1 MGRIF
6 KTTAFLVLI
15 LAGIYVALD
24 ILLVLDNMAKYII
37 VVSLI
42 LLFVCKD
49 IQGHRQSRDLRIAH
63 RKLKDIS
70 EITKAILSTMRLE
83 EILKLVMR
91 DIRKEFDFDQVF
103 LYHLEQ
109 AENRKLLKCI
119 ASPWAVSIK
128 GISRYNISVE
138 GRPGILSLSIKENKP
153 YIVEDARVDSRVE
166 PPIINELK
174 LKSFAVIPIV
184 VKNGPPGALI
194 VSQSNFK
201 RKITED
207 DFAPLLLFANQVGIA
222 IENAKLLK
230 YTEELTRLD
239 ELTQVYN
246 QREFQR
252 RLPEDIELTRRYAHF
267 LSLAMLDIDD
277 FKHYNDTNGHL
288 AGDSVLKQL
297 SQILIGNLRR
307 TDAPFRY
314 GGEEFAVILPATSR
328 EGALIIL
335 EKVRKEVEN
344 FSFEHREKQ
353 PGGKVTVSIGIA
365 TYPIDTKNAQDLVN
379 CADKALYR
387 AKATGKN
394 RTCLYKDLAEKTG
407 LRTENLEN

>member
-6 KTTAFLVLI
+6 KTTAFLVFI
-15 LAGIYVALD
+15 LVGIYIVLD
-24 ILLVLDNMAKYII
+24 IFLVLDNTAKYILLA
-37 VVSLI
+37 SLI

-49 IQGHRQSRDLRIAH
+49 IQSHRQNKDLRIAH
-63 RKLKDIS
+63 QKLKDIN
-70 EITKAILSTMRLE
+70 EITEAMRSTMELGQVLGL
-83 EILKLVMR
+83 IMR

-103 LYHLEQ
+103 LYHFEEK
-109 AENRKLLKCI
+109 ENKKLLKCI

-128 GISRYNISVE
+128 GISRYNIFVE
-138 GRPGILSLSIKENKP
+138 ETPGILSLSIKERKP
-153 YIVEDARVDSRVE
+153 YIVEDARADSRVE
-166 PPIINELK
+166 PPIVNELK

-184 VKNGPPGALI
+184 VKNEPLGALI
-194 VSQSNFK
+194 VSQSNLK
-201 RKITED
+201 RKIIEE

-222 IENAKLLK
+222 IENAKLHK
-230 YTEELTRLD
+230 ETKELTRVD

-288 AGDSVLKQL
+288 AGDMVLKQL
-297 SQILIGNLRR
+297 SQILTGNLRR
-307 TDAPFRY
+307 TDVPFRY

-335 EKVRKEVEN
+335 EKVRKEIEN
-344 FSFEHREKQ
+344 FPFEYREKQ

-365 TYPIDTKNAQDLVN
+365 TYPIDTKKAEDLVN

-394 RTCLYKDLAEKTG
+394 RTYLYKDLTEKTG
-407 LRTENLEN
+407 LRTEN

>member
-6 KTTAFLVLI
+6 KTTAFLVFI
-15 LAGIYVALD
+15 LVGIYIVLD
-24 ILLVLDNMAKYII
+24 IFLVLDNTAKYII
-37 VVSLI
+37 LASLF

-49 IQGHRQSRDLRIAH
+49 IQSHRQNKDLRITH
-63 RKLKDIS
+63 QKLKDIN
-70 EITKAILSTMRLE
+70 EITEAMRSTMELGQVLGL
-83 EILKLVMR
+83 IMR

-103 LYHLEQ
+103 LYRFEEV
-109 AENRKLLKCI
+109 ENKKLLKCI

-138 GRPGILSLSIKENKP
+138 ETPGILSLSIKERKP
-153 YIVEDARVDSRVE
+153 YIVEDARADSRVE

-184 VKNGPPGALI
+184 VKNEPLGALI
-194 VSQSNFK
+194 VSQSNLK
-201 RKITED
+201 RKIIEE
-207 DFAPLLLFANQVGIA
+207 DFAPLLLFANQAGIA
-222 IENAKLLK
+222 IENAKLHK
-230 YTEELTRLD
+230 ETKELTRID

-246 QREFQR
+246 KREFQR

-288 AGDSVLKQL
+288 AGDMVLKQL

-307 TDAPFRY
+307 TDVPFRY

-344 FSFEHREKQ
+344 FSFEYREKQ
-353 PGGKVTVSIGIA
+353 PVGKVTVSIGIA
-365 TYPIDTKNAQDLVN
+365 TYPVDTKNAQDLVN

-407 LRTENLEN
+407 LRTEN

>member
-1 MGRIF
+1 MELGQ
-6 KTTAFLVLI
+6 VL
-15 LAGIYVALD
+15 G
-24 ILLVLDNMAKYII
+24 
-37 VVSLI
+37 LI
-42 LLFVCKD
+42 
-49 IQGHRQSRDLRIAH
+49 
-63 RKLKDIS
+63 
-70 EITKAILSTMRLE
+70 
-83 EILKLVMR
+83 MR

-103 LYHLEQ
+103 LYSFEE

-138 GRPGILSLSIKENKP
+138 ETPGILSLSIKEKKP
-153 YIVEDARVDSRVE
+153 YIVEDANRDSRVE

-184 VKNGPPGALI
+184 VKNEPLGALI
-194 VSQSNFK
+194 VSQSNLK
-201 RKITED
+201 RKIIEE

-222 IENAKLLK
+222 IENAKLHEETK
-230 YTEELTRLD
+230 ELTRVD

-246 QREFQR
+246 KREFQR

-288 AGDSVLKQL
+288 AGDMVLKQL

-307 TDAPFRY
+307 TDVPFRY

-335 EKVRKEVEN
+335 EKVRKEIEN
-344 FSFEHREKQ
+344 FSFEYREKQ

-365 TYPIDTKNAQDLVN
+365 TYPVDTKNAQDLVN

-407 LRTENLEN
+407 LRTEN

>member
-15 LAGIYVALD
+15 LVGVYIVLD
-24 ILLVLDNMAKYII
+24 IFLVLDNTAKYILLA
-37 VVSLI
+37 SLI

-49 IQGHRQSRDLRIAH
+49 IQSHRQNRDLRIAH
-63 RKLKDIS
+63 QKLKDIS
-70 EITKAILSTMRLE
+70 EITEAMLSTMKLE
-83 EILKLVMR
+83 EILKLVMW
-91 DIRKEFDFDQVF
+91 DIRKELDFDQVF
-103 LYHLEQ
+103 LYHLEE

-119 ASPWAVSIK
+119 AYPGAVSMK

-138 GRPGILSLSIKENKP
+138 ETPGILSLSIKERKP
-153 YIVEDARVDSRVE
+153 YIVEDASRDSRVE

-184 VKNGPPGALI
+184 VKKGPPGALI
-194 VSQSNFK
+194 VSQSNLK

-222 IENAKLLK
+222 IKNAELLK
-230 YTEELTRLD
+230 ETEEKTIVD

-246 QREFQR
+246 QRHFQR

-288 AGDSVLKQL
+288 AGDMVLKQL
-297 SQILIGNLRR
+297 SQILTGNLRR

-335 EKVRKEVEN
+335 EKVRKEIEN
-344 FSFEHREKQ
+344 FPFEYRKKQ

-365 TYPIDTKNAQDLVN
+365 TYPIDTKKAQDLIN

-387 AKATGKN
+387 AKAMGKN
-394 RTCLYKDLAEKTG
+394 KTCLYRDLVEKTG
-407 LRTENLEN
+407 LRTEN

>member
-1 MGRIF
+1 MLDV
-6 KTTAFLVLI
+6 FLVL
-15 LAGIYVALD
+15 G
-24 ILLVLDNMAKYII
+24 NTAKY
-37 VVSLI
+37 VLLASLI

-49 IQGHRQSRDLRIAH
+49 IQNHCQNRDLIIAH
-63 RKLKDIS
+63 QKLKDIN
-70 EITKAILSTMRLE
+70 EITEAMRSTMEPEQVLWL
-83 EILKLVMR
+83 IMR
-91 DIRKEFDFDQVF
+91 DIRKELGFDQVF
-103 LYHLEQ
+103 WYRFEQ
-109 AENRKLLKCI
+109 EENRKLLKCI
-119 ASPWAVSIK
+119 GYPGAVSMK
-128 GISRYNISVE
+128 GISRFNISIE
-138 GRPGILSLSIKENKP
+138 ETPGILSLAIKERKP
-153 YIVEDARVDSRVE
+153 YIVEDASSDSRVE
-166 PPIINELK
+166 PLIINELK

-194 VSQSNFK
+194 VSQSNLK

-222 IENAKLLK
+222 IEIAELHKETK
-230 YTEELTRLD
+230 ELTRVD

-277 FKHYNDTNGHL
+277 FKHYNDTNGHP
-288 AGDSVLKQL
+288 AGDMVLKQL
-297 SQILIGNLRR
+297 SQILTGNLRR
-307 TDAPFRY
+307 TDVPFRY

-344 FSFEHREKQ
+344 FSFEYREKQ

-365 TYPIDTKNAQDLVN
+365 TYPIDTKKAQDLVN
-379 CADKALYR
+379 CADKALYQ

-394 RTCLYKDLAEKTG
+394 RTCLYKDVTEKIG
-407 LRTENLEN
+407 LKTEN

>member
-6 KTTAFLVLI
+6 KTTAFLVFI
-15 LAGIYVALD
+15 LAGIYIVLD
-24 ILLVLDNMAKYII
+24 IFLVLDNTAKYII
-37 VVSLI
+37 LASLF

-49 IQGHRQSRDLRIAH
+49 IQSHRQNKDLRITH
-63 RKLKDIS
+63 QKLKDIN
-70 EITKAILSTMRLE
+70 EITEAMRSTMELGQVLGL
-83 EILKLVMR
+83 IMR

-103 LYHLEQ
+103 LYSFEE

-138 GRPGILSLSIKENKP
+138 ETPGILSLSIKEKKP
-153 YIVEDARVDSRVE
+153 YIVEDANRDSRVE

-184 VKNGPPGALI
+184 VKNEPLGALI
-194 VSQSNFK
+194 VSQSNLK
-201 RKITED
+201 RKIIEE

-222 IENAKLLK
+222 IENAKLHEETK
-230 YTEELTRLD
+230 ELTRVD

-246 QREFQR
+246 KREFQR

-288 AGDSVLKQL
+288 AGDMVLKQL

-307 TDAPFRY
+307 TDVPFRY

-335 EKVRKEVEN
+335 EKVRKEIEN
-344 FSFEHREKQ
+344 FSFEYREKQ

-365 TYPIDTKNAQDLVN
+365 TYPVDTKNAQDLVN

-407 LRTENLEN
+407 LRTEN

>member
-1 MGRIF
+1 MGKIF
-6 KTTAFLVLI
+6 KSTAFLVLI
-15 LAGIYVALD
+15 LVGTYVVLD
-24 ILLVLDNMAKYII
+24 IFLVLDNRAKYILLA
-37 VVSLI
+37 SFI

-49 IQGHRQSRDLRIAH
+49 IQGYRQSRDLGVAH
-63 RKLKDIS
+63 RKLKEIS
-70 EITKAILSTMRLE
+70 EITEAILSTMRLE

-103 LYHLEQ
+103 LYHLEKE
-109 AENRKLLKCI
+109 ENRKLLKCI

-128 GISRYNISVE
+128 GISRYNISLE
-138 GRPGILSLSIKENKP
+138 ETPGILSLSIKERRP
-153 YIVEDARVDSRVE
+153 YIVEDAQADSRVE

-194 VSQSNFK
+194 VSQSNLK

-207 DFAPLLLFANQVGIA
+207 DFAPLLIFANQVGIA

-288 AGDSVLKQL
+288 AGDMVLKQL
-297 SQILIGNLRR
+297 SRILTDNLRR

-335 EKVRKEVEN
+335 EKVRREVEN
-344 FSFEHREKQ
+344 FPFAHRGEKSV
-353 PGGKVTVSIGIA
+353 GKVTVSIGIA
-365 TYPIDTKNAQDLVN
+365 TYPIDTKNAQELVN
-379 CADKALYR
+379 CADKALYH
-387 AKATGKN
+387 AKTTGKN
-394 RTCLYKDLAEKTG
+394 RTCLYKDLSEKTR
-407 LRTENLEN
+407 LRSEN

>member
-1 MGRIF
+1 MGRIL
-6 KTTAFLVLI
+6 KSTAFLVLI
-15 LAGIYVALD
+15 LVGIYLALD
-24 ILLVLDNMAKYII
+24 VLLVLDNMAKYII
-37 VVSLI
+37 LASLI

-49 IQGHRQSRDLRIAH
+49 IQSHRQSKDLRIAH

-109 AENRKLLKCI
+109 TENRKLLKCI

-128 GISRYNISVE
+128 GISRYNIFVE
-138 GRPGILSLSIKENKP
+138 GRPGILSLAIKENKP

-194 VSQSNFK
+194 VSQSNLK

-288 AGDSVLKQL
+288 AGDMVLKQL
-297 SQILIGNLRR
+297 SQILTGNLRR

-344 FSFEHREKQ
+344 FPFEYREKQ

-387 AKATGKN
+387 AKEKGKN
-394 RTCLYKDLAEKTG
+394 RTCLYRELTEKTG
-407 LRTENLEN
+407 LRTENSKN

>member
-15 LAGIYVALD
+15 LVGIYITLD
-24 ILLVLDNMAKYII
+24 IFLVLDNTAKYILLA
-37 VVSLI
+37 SLI
-42 LLFVCKD
+42 LLFVYKD
-49 IQGHRQSRDLRIAH
+49 IQNHRQNRDLRITH
-63 RKLKDIS
+63 QKLKDIN
-70 EITKAILSTMRLE
+70 EITEAMRSTMELGQVLGL
-83 EILKLVMR
+83 IMR
-91 DIRKEFDFDQVF
+91 DIRKELDFDQVF
-103 LYHLEQ
+103 LYRFE
-109 AENRKLLKCI
+109 EIGNKKLLKCI
-119 ASPWAVSIK
+119 AYPGAIESEK
-128 GISRYNISVE
+128 GISRFNISLE
-138 GRPGILSLSIKENKP
+138 ETPGILSLSIKERKP
-153 YIVEDARVDSRVE
+153 YIVEDAKADSRVE

-184 VKNGPPGALI
+184 VKNEPLGSLI
-194 VSQSNFK
+194 VSQSSRK
-201 RKITED
+201 RKITKE
-207 DFAPLLLFANQVGIA
+207 DFAPLLLFANQVGIT
-222 IENAKLLK
+222 IENAKLHK
-230 YTEELTRLD
+230 ETRELTRVD

-288 AGDSVLKQL
+288 AGDMVLKQL
-297 SQILIGNLRR
+297 SRILTDNLRR

-335 EKVRKEVEN
+335 EKVKKEVEN
-344 FSFEHREKQ
+344 FPFEQREKQ

-379 CADKALYR
+379 CADKALYH

-394 RTCLYKDLAEKTG
+394 RTCLYKDLTEKTR
-407 LRTENLEN
+407 LRSEN

>member
-6 KTTAFLVLI
+6 KTTAFLVFI
-15 LAGIYVALD
+15 LVGIYIVLD
-24 ILLVLDNMAKYII
+24 IFLVLDNTAEYILLA
-37 VVSLI
+37 SLI

-49 IQGHRQSRDLRIAH
+49 IQSHRHNRDLRIAH
-63 RKLKDIS
+63 QKLKDIN
-70 EITKAILSTMRLE
+70 EITEAMRSTMELGQVLGL
-83 EILKLVMR
+83 IMR

-103 LYHLEQ
+103 LYRFEEV
-109 AENRKLLKCI
+109 ENKKLLKCI
-119 ASPWAVSIK
+119 ASPWAVSIR

-138 GRPGILSLSIKENKP
+138 ETPGILSLSIKERKP
-153 YIVEDARVDSRVE
+153 YIVEDARADSRVE

-184 VKNGPPGALI
+184 VKNEPLGALI
-194 VSQSNFK
+194 VSQSNLK
-201 RKITED
+201 RKIIEE

-222 IENAKLLK
+222 IENAKLHK
-230 YTEELTRLD
+230 ETKELTRTD

-288 AGDSVLKQL
+288 AGDMVLKQL

-307 TDAPFRY
+307 TDVPFRY

-344 FSFEHREKQ
+344 FSFEYREKQ
-353 PGGKVTVSIGIA
+353 PVGKVTVSIGIA
-365 TYPIDTKNAQDLVN
+365 TYPVDTKNAQDLVN

-407 LRTENLEN
+407 LRTEN

>member
-6 KTTAFLVLI
+6 KTTAFLVFI
-15 LAGIYVALD
+15 LVGIYIVLD
-24 ILLVLDNMAKYII
+24 IFLVLDNTAKYILLA
-37 VVSLI
+37 SLF

-49 IQGHRQSRDLRIAH
+49 IQSHRQNKDLRTAH
-63 RKLKDIS
+63 QKLKDIN
-70 EITKAILSTMRLE
+70 EITEAMRSTMELGQVLGL
-83 EILKLVMR
+83 IMR

-103 LYHLEQ
+103 LYRFEE
-109 AENRKLLKCI
+109 AKNKKLLKCI

-128 GISRYNISVE
+128 GISRFNISVE
-138 GRPGILSLSIKENKP
+138 ETPGILSLSIKERKP
-153 YIVEDARVDSRVE
+153 YIVEDARADSRVE

-184 VKNGPPGALI
+184 VKNEPLGALI
-194 VSQSNFK
+194 VSQSNLK
-201 RKITED
+201 RKIIKE

-222 IENAKLLK
+222 IENAKLHEETK
-230 YTEELTRLD
+230 ELTRVD

-246 QREFQR
+246 KREFQR

-288 AGDSVLKQL
+288 AGDMVLKQL
-297 SQILIGNLRR
+297 SQILTGNLRR
-307 TDAPFRY
+307 TDVPFRY

-335 EKVRKEVEN
+335 EKVRKEIEI
-344 FSFEHREKQ
+344 FPFEYREKQ

-365 TYPIDTKNAQDLVN
+365 TYPVDTKKAQDLVN

-407 LRTENLEN
+407 LRTEN

>member
-6 KTTAFLVLI
+6 KTTAFLVFI
-15 LAGIYVALD
+15 LAGIYIVLD
-24 ILLVLDNMAKYII
+24 IFLVLDNTAKYILLA
-37 VVSLI
+37 SLI

-49 IQGHRQSRDLRIAH
+49 IQSHRQNKDLRIAH
-63 RKLKDIS
+63 QKFKDIN
-70 EITKAILSTMRLE
+70 EITEAMRSTMELGQVLGL
-83 EILKLVMR
+83 IMR

-103 LYHLEQ
+103 LYRFEEV
-109 AENRKLLKCI
+109 ENKKLLKCI
-119 ASPWAVSIK
+119 ASPWAVSTK
-128 GISRYNISVE
+128 GISRFNISVE
-138 GRPGILSLSIKENKP
+138 ETPGILSLSIRERKP
-153 YIVEDARVDSRVE
+153 YIVEDANRDSRVE
-166 PPIINELK
+166 PLIINELK

-194 VSQSNFK
+194 VSQSNLK
-201 RKITED
+201 RKIIKE

-222 IENAKLLK
+222 IENAKLHEDTK
-230 YTEELTRLD
+230 ELTRVD

-246 QREFQR
+246 KREFQR

-288 AGDSVLKQL
+288 AGDMVLKQL

-307 TDAPFRY
+307 TDVPFRY

-335 EKVRKEVEN
+335 EKVRKEIEI
-344 FSFEHREKQ
+344 FPFEYREKQ

-365 TYPIDTKNAQDLVN
+365 TYPVDTKKAQDLVN

-394 RTCLYKDLAEKTG
+394 RTCLYKDLAEKAG
-407 LRTENLEN
+407 LRTEN

>member
-6 KTTAFLVLI
+6 KSTAFLVLI
-15 LAGIYVALD
+15 LVGIYIVLD
-24 ILLVLDNMAKYII
+24 IFLVLDNTAKYILLA
-37 VVSLI
+37 SLI

-49 IQGHRQSRDLRIAH
+49 MQSHGQNRDLRIAH
-63 RKLKDIS
+63 QKLKDIN
-70 EITKAILSTMRLE
+70 EITEAMRSTMELGQVLGL
-83 EILKLVMR
+83 IMR
-91 DIRKEFDFDQVF
+91 DIRKELDFDQVF
-103 LYHLEQ
+103 LYRFE
-109 AENRKLLKCI
+109 EVSNKKLLKCI
-119 ASPWAVSIK
+119 AYPGAIESEK
-128 GISRYNISVE
+128 GISRFNISIE
-138 GRPGILSLSIKENKP
+138 ERPGIISLSIKERKP
-153 YIVEDARVDSRVE
+153 YIVEDARADSRVE

-184 VKNGPPGALI
+184 VKNEPLGSLI
-194 VSQSNFK
+194 VSQSKLK
-201 RKITED
+201 RKITEE

-222 IENAKLLK
+222 IENAKLHK
-230 YTEELTRLD
+230 ETKELTRVD

-277 FKHYNDTNGHL
+277 FKHYNDANGHL
-288 AGDSVLKQL
+288 AGDTVLKQL
-297 SQILIGNLRR
+297 SQILTGNLRR

-344 FSFEHREKQ
+344 FPFEQREKQ
-353 PGGKVTVSIGIA
+353 PGGNVTVSIGIA
-365 TYPIDTKNAQDLVN
+365 TYPIDTKKAEDLVN

-387 AKATGKN
+387 AKAMGKN
-394 RTCLYKDLAEKTG
+394 KTCLYKDLTEKTEM
-407 LRTENLEN
+407 RMEN

>member
-6 KTTAFLVLI
+6 KSTVFLVFI
-15 LAGIYVALD
+15 LVGIYIVLD
-24 ILLVLDNMAKYII
+24 MFLVLDNTAKYILLA
-37 VVSLI
+37 SLI

-49 IQGHRQSRDLRIAH
+49 IQSNRQSRDLRTAH
-63 RKLKDIS
+63 QKLKDIS
-70 EITKAILSTMRLE
+70 EITEAILSTMKLE

-103 LYHLEQ
+103 LYHLEEV
-109 AENRKLLKCI
+109 ENRKLLRCI

-138 GRPGILSLSIKENKP
+138 ETPGILSLSIKERKP
-153 YIVEDARVDSRVE
+153 YIVEDASSDSRVE
-166 PPIINELK
+166 PLIINELK

-194 VSQSNFK
+194 VSQSNLK

-230 YTEELTRLD
+230 YTEELTRVD

-277 FKHYNDTNGHL
+277 FKHYNDTNGHP
-288 AGDSVLKQL
+288 AGDMVLKQL
-297 SQILIGNLRR
+297 SQILTSNLRR
-307 TDAPFRY
+307 TDVPFRY

-344 FSFEHREKQ
+344 FSFEYREKQ

-365 TYPIDTKNAQDLVN
+365 TYPIDTKNPQDLVN
-379 CADKALYR
+379 SADKALYR

-394 RTCLYKDLAEKTG
+394 RTYLYKDLTERTG
-407 LRTENLEN
+407 LRTEN

>member
-6 KTTAFLVLI
+6 KSTAFLVLI
-15 LAGIYVALD
+15 LVGIYIVLD
-24 ILLVLDNMAKYII
+24 IFLVLDNTAKYILLA
-37 VVSLI
+37 SLI

-49 IQGHRQSRDLRIAH
+49 MQSHHRNKDLRIAH
-63 RKLKDIS
+63 QKLKDIN
-70 EITKAILSTMRLE
+70 EITEAMRSTMELGQVLGL
-83 EILKLVMR
+83 IMR
-91 DIRKEFDFDQVF
+91 DIRKELDFDQVF
-103 LYHLEQ
+103 LYRFE
-109 AENRKLLKCI
+109 EVNNKKLLKCI
-119 ASPWAVSIK
+119 AYPGAIESEK
-128 GISRYNISVE
+128 GISRFNISIE
-138 GRPGILSLSIKENKP
+138 ERPGIISLSIKERKP
-153 YIVEDARVDSRVE
+153 YIVEDARADSRVE

-184 VKNGPPGALI
+184 VKNEPLGSLI
-194 VSQSNFK
+194 VSQSKLK
-201 RKITED
+201 RKITEE

-222 IENAKLLK
+222 IENAKLHK
-230 YTEELTRLD
+230 ETKELTRVD

-246 QREFQR
+246 QRYFQE
-252 RLPEDIELTRRYAHF
+252 RLPADIELTRRYAHF

-288 AGDSVLKQL
+288 AGDMVLKQL
-297 SQILIGNLRR
+297 SQILTGNLRR

-344 FSFEHREKQ
+344 FPFEQREKQ
-353 PGGKVTVSIGIA
+353 PGGNVTVSIGIA
-365 TYPIDTKNAQDLVN
+365 TYPIDTKKAEDLVN

-387 AKATGKN
+387 AKAMGKN
-394 RTCLYKDLAEKTG
+394 KTCLYKDLTEKTEM
-407 LRTENLEN
+407 RMEN

>member
-6 KTTAFLVLI
+6 KTTAFLVFI
-15 LAGIYVALD
+15 LAGIYIVLD
-24 ILLVLDNMAKYII
+24 IFLVLDNIAKYILLA
-37 VVSLI
+37 SLI

-49 IQGHRQSRDLRIAH
+49 IQSHRQNKDLRIAH
-63 RKLKDIS
+63 HKLKDIN
-70 EITKAILSTMRLE
+70 EITETMRTTMEPEQVLWL
-83 EILKLVMR
+83 IMR
-91 DIRKEFDFDQVF
+91 DIRKEFGFDQVF
-103 LYHLEQ
+103 LYLF
-109 AENRKLLKCI
+109 AEEENKKLLKCI
-119 ASPWAVSIK
+119 AYPGAVSMK
-128 GISRYNISVE
+128 GISRYNIPVE
-138 GRPGILSLSIKENKP
+138 ETPGILSLSIKEKKP
-153 YIVEDARVDSRVE
+153 YIVEDASRDPRVK
-166 PPIINELK
+166 PPIPIINKFK

-184 VKNGPPGALI
+184 VKDKSLGALI
-194 VSQSNFK
+194 VSQSNLK
-201 RKITED
+201 RKIIKE

-222 IENAKLLK
+222 IEIAKLHK
-230 YTEELTRLD
+230 DTEELTRVD

-246 QREFQR
+246 KREFQR

-288 AGDSVLKQL
+288 AGDMVLKQL

-307 TDAPFRY
+307 TDVPFRY

-328 EGALIIL
+328 EGALIVL
-335 EKVRKEVEN
+335 EKVRKEIEI
-344 FSFEHREKQ
+344 FPFEYREKQ
-353 PGGKVTVSIGIA
+353 PVGKVTVSIGIA
-365 TYPIDTKNAQDLVN
+365 TYPVDTKNAQDLVN

-407 LRTENLEN
+407 LRTEN

>member
-6 KTTAFLVLI
+6 KTTAFLVFI
-15 LAGIYVALD
+15 LVGIYIVLD
-24 ILLVLDNMAKYII
+24 IFLVLDNTAKYII
-37 VVSLI
+37 LASLF

-49 IQGHRQSRDLRIAH
+49 IQSHRQNKDLRITH
-63 RKLKDIS
+63 QKLKDIN
-70 EITKAILSTMRLE
+70 EITEAMRSTMELGQVLGL
-83 EILKLVMR
+83 IMR

-103 LYHLEQ
+103 LYRFEVV
-109 AENRKLLKCI
+109 ENRKLLKCI

-138 GRPGILSLSIKENKP
+138 ETPGILSLSIKEKKP
-153 YIVEDARVDSRVE
+153 YIVEDANRDSRVE

-184 VKNGPPGALI
+184 VKNEPLGALI
-194 VSQSNFK
+194 VSQSNLK
-201 RKITED
+201 RKIIEE

-222 IENAKLLK
+222 IENAKLHEETK
-230 YTEELTRLD
+230 ELTRVD

-246 QREFQR
+246 KREFQR

-288 AGDSVLKQL
+288 AGDMVLKQL
-297 SQILIGNLRR
+297 SQILTGNLRK
-307 TDAPFRY
+307 TDVPFRY

-335 EKVRKEVEN
+335 EKVRKEIEI
-344 FSFEHREKQ
+344 FPFEYREKQ
-353 PGGKVTVSIGIA
+353 PEGKVTVSIGIA
-365 TYPIDTKNAQDLVN
+365 TYPVDTKNAQDLVN

-407 LRTENLEN
+407 LRTEN

>member
-6 KTTAFLVLI
+6 KSTVFLVFI
-15 LAGIYVALD
+15 LVGIYVVLD
-24 ILLVLDNMAKYII
+24 MFLVLDNTAKYILLA
-37 VVSLI
+37 SLI

-49 IQGHRQSRDLRIAH
+49 IQSNRQSRDLRTAH
-63 RKLKDIS
+63 QKLKDIS
-70 EITKAILSTMRLE
+70 EITEAILSTMRLE

-103 LYHLEQ
+103 LYHLEKV
-109 AENRKLLKCI
+109 ENRKLLRCI

-128 GISRYNISVE
+128 GISRYNIFVE
-138 GRPGILSLSIKENKP
+138 ETPGILSLSIKERKP
-153 YIVEDARVDSRVE
+153 YIVEDASSDSRVE
-166 PPIINELK
+166 PLIINELK

-194 VSQSNFK
+194 VSQSNLK

-230 YTEELTRLD
+230 YTEELTRVD

-277 FKHYNDTNGHL
+277 FKHYNDTNGHP
-288 AGDSVLKQL
+288 AGDMVLKQL
-297 SQILIGNLRR
+297 SQILISNLRR
-307 TDAPFRY
+307 TDVPFRY

-344 FSFEHREKQ
+344 FSFEYREKQ

-379 CADKALYR
+379 SADKALYR

-394 RTCLYKDLAEKTG
+394 RTYLYKDLTERTG
-407 LRTENLEN
+407 LRTEN

>member
-6 KTTAFLVLI
+6 KTTAFLVFI
-15 LAGIYVALD
+15 LVGIYIVLD
-24 ILLVLDNMAKYII
+24 IFLVLDNTAKYII
-37 VVSLI
+37 LVSLF

-49 IQGHRQSRDLRIAH
+49 IQSHRQNKDLRITH
-63 RKLKDIS
+63 QKLKDIN
-70 EITKAILSTMRLE
+70 EITEAMRSTMELGQVLGL
-83 EILKLVMR
+83 IMR

-103 LYHLEQ
+103 LYRFEVVD
-109 AENRKLLKCI
+109 NKKLLKCI

-128 GISRYNISVE
+128 GISRFNISVE
-138 GRPGILSLSIKENKP
+138 ETPGILSLSIKERKP
-153 YIVEDARVDSRVE
+153 YIVEDARADSRVE
-166 PPIINELK
+166 PLIINELK

-194 VSQSNFK
+194 VSQSNLK
-201 RKITED
+201 RKIIEE
-207 DFAPLLLFANQVGIA
+207 DFALLLLFANQVGIA
-222 IENAKLLK
+222 IENAKLHK
-230 YTEELTRLD
+230 DTEELTRVD

-246 QREFQR
+246 KREFQR

-288 AGDSVLKQL
+288 AGDMVLKQL

-307 TDAPFRY
+307 TDVPFRY

-335 EKVRKEVEN
+335 EKVRKEIEI
-344 FSFEHREKQ
+344 FPFEYREKQ
-353 PGGKVTVSIGIA
+353 PGEKVTVSIGIA
-365 TYPIDTKNAQDLVN
+365 TYPVDTKKAQDLVN

-407 LRTENLEN
+407 LRTEN

>member
-6 KTTAFLVLI
+6 KTTAFLVFI
-15 LAGIYVALD
+15 LVGIYIMLD
-24 ILLVLDNMAKYII
+24 IFLVLGNTAKY
-37 VVSLI
+37 VLLASLI

-49 IQGHRQSRDLRIAH
+49 IQNHCQNRDLIIAH
-63 RKLKDIS
+63 QKLKDIN
-70 EITKAILSTMRLE
+70 EITEAMRSTMEPEQVLWL
-83 EILKLVMR
+83 IMR
-91 DIRKEFDFDQVF
+91 DIRKELGFDQVF
-103 LYHLEQ
+103 WYRFEQ
-109 AENRKLLKCI
+109 EENRKLLKCI
-119 ASPWAVSIK
+119 GYPGAVSMK
-128 GISRYNISVE
+128 GISRFNISIE
-138 GRPGILSLSIKENKP
+138 ETPGILSLAIKERKP
-153 YIVEDARVDSRVE
+153 YIVEDASSDSRVE
-166 PPIINELK
+166 PLIINELK

-194 VSQSNFK
+194 VSQSNLK

-222 IENAKLLK
+222 IEIAELHKETK
-230 YTEELTRLD
+230 ELTRVD

-277 FKHYNDTNGHL
+277 FKHYNDTNGHP
-288 AGDSVLKQL
+288 AGDMVLKQL
-297 SQILIGNLRR
+297 SQILTGNLRR
-307 TDAPFRY
+307 TDVPFRY

-344 FSFEHREKQ
+344 FSFEYREKQ

-365 TYPIDTKNAQDLVN
+365 TYPIDTKKAQDLVN
-379 CADKALYR
+379 CADKALYQ

-394 RTCLYKDLAEKTG
+394 RTCLYKDLTEKIG
-407 LRTENLEN
+407 LKTEN